1 MLAAHRLALLAVED
15 EHAALAQYRAG
26 LDILAQAP
34 FSETLNLLIS
44 GVPDIYWLWNAKR
57 TSLYCRLIAWPFV
70 PCQNLL
76 ANAADDC
83 ASSTSREDPDTVYPG
98 DGPNCQRRKAFHA
111 RIRDDYNTVL
121 SGDLTAGNAY
131 HVVTGADDVVI
142 DGFTITKGYADE
154 AGANDR

>member
-1 MLAAHRLALLAVED
+1 MTVLLGNNDVCAPSLAEMTDPALFE
-15 EHAALAQYRAG
+15 AQYRDG

-76 ANAADDC
+76 DNPVQVILYSLIVGLILYLSISPFFPDD
-83 ASSTSREDPDTVYPG
+83 
-98 DGPNCQRRKAFHA
+98 
-111 RIRDDYNTVL
+111 
-121 SGDLTAGNAY
+121 
-131 HVVTGADDVVI
+131 
-142 DGFTITKGYADE
+142 
-154 AGANDR
+154 